1 MNTQPQHDSGR
12 HPMISE
18 PSLRLIVDKEDLHWS
33 KWDKDSLH
41 TEHVNVVTHGLG
53 FGASVGG
60 AVLLCMTAAL
70 NSTLPMFLGC
80 LVYSFGLV
88 GVYLASTLSH
98 CLFSPKWR
106 TRFRIIDQVSIF
118 VFMAGSFTPFAVG
131 FLMVENWWL
140 VLPITWGI
148 AAVGMTMKI
157 FVTKQQMVPVWY
169 YAMTGWFPAISLLRI
184 GGMISTA
191 GLVWILAGG
200 VSYSVGLYYFMN
212 DHKTNY
218 HHGLW
223 HLCVVSGTVCH
234 YVAILCFVVP
244 AV

>member
-1 MNTQPQHDSGR
+1 MNTQPQESSDTQ
-12 HPMISE
+12 PMISE
-18 PSLRLIVDKEDLHWS
+18 SSLKLIVDKEDLHWS

-53 FGASVGG
+53 FGAAVGG
-60 AVLLCMTAAL
+60 AALLAATSAFQ
-70 NSTLPMFLGC
+70 STSMMFVAC
-80 LVYSFGLV
+80 LTYSLSLI

-106 TRFRIIDQVSIF
+106 LRFRRLDQVSIF
-118 VFMAGSFTPFAVG
+118 LFMAGSFTPFAVRY
-131 FLMVENWWL
+131 LQVDYWNWL
-140 VLPITWGI
+140 LPATWAMASIGI
-148 AAVGMTMKI
+148 AVKLL
-157 FVTKQQMVPVWY
+157 VTRNKMVPVWY
-169 YAMTGWFPAISLLRI
+169 YAFTGWFPAISLIRI
-184 GGMISTA
+184 AGMIPTA
-191 GLVWILAGG
+191 GLCWILAGG
-200 VSYSVGLYYFMN
+200 LAYTIGLYYFIN

-234 YVAILCFVVP
+234 YVAIFCFVAP